1 MKIPCRGRRKAV
13 NARSGEW
20 RGRRKTVYGVMTMS
34 ADPSASTEPFEICAP
49 ATAGG
54 ALVFASP
61 HSGWVRPGD
70 FRPAADLSE
79 ARIRSAED
87 LLVDQLIA
95 SAPGHG
101 IPVLCGRVSR
111 AYLDLNRA
119 ASELDP
125 ALIDDCPAAEPSPK
139 TLAGFGV
146 IPRRAGDGADL
157 YDRRIPMIEAVRR
170 LETVHAPY
178 HEALSDL
185 MAKAY
190 RAQGRAVLIDW
201 HSMPSRA
208 ASGRSRGPGRA
219 PVQGVDVVLGDRH
232 GSACD
237 VRLTRRLRALF
248 EAAGWRVGLN
258 QPYAGGYST
267 QFWGRPDEGFHAIQI
282 ELNRALYMDE
292 TTLAPTQGFARCK
305 TVVDRV
311 IAAVAADERR

>member
-1 MKIPCRGRRKAV
+1 MAAV
-13 NARSGEW
+13 ETG
-20 RGRRKTVYGVMTMS
+20 GGGDKTVYGVVIMS
-34 ADPSASTEPFEICAP
+34 SAVSLPVEPFEVRAP
-49 ATAGG
+49 ITADASVRPG

-61 HSGWVRPGD
+61 HSGRLRPDD
-70 FRPAADLSE
+70 FQPAAALSE

-87 LLVDQLIA
+87 VLVDQLIA

-101 IPVLCGRVSR
+101 IPVLSGRISR
-111 AYLDLNRA
+111 AYVDLNRA
-119 ASELDP
+119 ADELDP
-125 ALIDDCPAAEPSPK
+125 ALIEDCPASAPSPK

-157 YDRRIPMIEAVRR
+157 YDRRLSMAEAVRR
-170 LETVHAPY
+170 LKAVHAPY
-178 HEALSDL
+178 HQILSEL
-185 MAKAY
+185 MGAAHQ
-190 RAQGRAVLIDW
+190 ASGRAILIDW

-237 VRLTRRLRALF
+237 ARLTRRLRALF

-267 QFWGRPDEGFHAIQI
+267 QTWGRPDEGFHAIQI
-282 ELNRALYMDE
+282 ELSRALYLDE
-292 TTLAPTQGFARCK
+292 ATLAPTPGFARCK
-305 TVVDRV
+305 KVLDRV
-311 IAAVAADERR
+311 IAAVAAQDWSHQA